1 MKNISQQEGQLLFEQ
16 INELVANDKL
26 TPKERI
32 PKYRT
37 ILEDLFRLL
46 TQDAPTHLS
55 GLFAKTTYY
64 FREYEPDKLVVN
76 HIHELRKFGNQV
88 VHNSSLVPTAKD
100 DLRCLYYLCES
111 IASLSKSPVPEDLK
125 VLYRNDEG
133 SFLKSTTKK
142 RVWNNEKYEFR
153 AVVEHIHIPEKDEAG
168 KLPCVVYC
176 NTEEYGELQLKL
188 WNNKNENDFGT
199 DFREFA
205 YLLQPYQTIYV
216 TEVIK
221 YDDKEDEFFASR
233 ESLLALEPDYLID
246 AKELAECV
254 QLEGDN
260 PLLYLL
266 NRFNKG
272 EVTDRIMVG
281 NTVGSML
288 DDIVREQDNYE
299 YKDTFANVMQS
310 NSFGML
316 CLTNDNGQ
324 YNNQSIKQI
333 YLEAQNHERTLK
345 HTLTQFPN
353 SNYIVEPTFISNK
366 FGIQGRLDLL
376 LEDKDNSQRKD
387 IIELKS
393 SRSFPSISRGL
404 YGNHQAQTLCYDLL
418 LQSTFPDRIG
428 NNHILYSSA
437 SIEEKPL
444 RFVSGDHYMDKQA
457 ILMLRNKIV
466 ANELSLAAGDANPVR
481 RLLKEEL
488 NLPAFIKPQYDAF
501 CNSVS
506 SLKEPL
512 KSYFFGYLHFIFR
525 ELKTAKIGRNNDS
538 KTNYGYARTWL
549 SEKNE
554 KLDNQDAL
562 VYLKIEKVTEQL
574 HINLSYRKD
583 IFQQSHAFRLG
594 DYCILYPTPDPEQL
608 DPLRTQI
615 LKCYITEIS
624 DARLTVSLI
633 NKQIHKEYF
642 DQKTYWA
649 LEPDFRDTGYKQM
662 LRSLFMLLQADER
675 SQRLILGLD
684 RPVFDEIVPLADAVS
699 LNTVQKEVVAKAL
712 AAKDYYLIQGPPG
725 TGKTSN
731 VLCELVARRARS
743 GANVMILAFTN
754 KAVDLIGEKLVE
766 KGVSVIRLGKS
777 AKDFSWS
784 TISKQNS
791 LDKLYDKVAD
801 EKVFLATQ
809 ASFLASL
816 DLLKIKDF
824 DTLIVDEASQL
835 LEPHLVG
842 ILPFFKRFILIGDE
856 NQLPPVVVQEDQPLE
871 NADILQGMAL
881 TNPKHS
887 LFDRLKR
894 NAIAKKWDDCHG
906 MLTVHYRMH
915 EAIADFPNRAF
926 YAGKLIAGV
935 MEQKTAWP
943 SANLIYS
950 DNLWAK
956 VLGSNRLLF
965 LPSARDSRKKSNK
978 EEAQMIKE
986 ILVQLKAAYGDR
998 FDQANTV
1005 GIITPFRAQIAT
1017 IRQEVGDEFKDVT
1030 IDTIERYQGS
1040 ERDIIIISFAIN
1052 NAGQLLSIQSLSDTG
1067 VDRKLN
1073 VAITRAK
1080 QQLILL
1086 GTEAYLEKS
1095 PVINRLLAMIKTQGG
1110 YHLNPAKEKSIP
1122 SDLF

>member
-1 MKNISQQEGQLLFEQ
+1 MENTTQQDGHLLFEQ
-16 INELVANDKL
+16 INELVNNEKL

-37 ILEDLFRLL
+37 VLEDLFQLL
-46 TQDAPTHLS
+46 TQDAPTHLT

-64 FREYEPDKLVVN
+64 FREYEPSEQVIN
-76 HIHELRKFGNQV
+76 HVHELRKFGNQV
-88 VHNSSLVPTAKD
+88 VHNSSLIPTAKD

-111 IASLSKSPVPEDLK
+111 IASLSKVSVPEGLK
-125 VLYRNDEG
+125 VLYKNDEA
-133 SFLKSTTKK
+133 SFSKFTTKK
-142 RVWNNEKYEFR
+142 KVWNNEKYEFR
-153 AVVEHIHIPEKDEAG
+153 AVVEHVYIPDNDGVG
-168 KLPCVVYC
+168 KFPCIVYC

-205 YLLQPYQTIYV
+205 YLLQPYRTIYV

-233 ESLLALEPDYLID
+233 ESLLTLEPDYLVD

-254 QLEGDN
+254 QSENDT

-272 EVTDRIMVG
+272 EITDRVIVG
-281 NTVGSML
+281 NIVGSML
-288 DDIVREQDNYE
+288 DDLVIEGDKYE
-299 YKDTFANVMQS
+299 YKNTFKKAMQS

-316 CLTNDNGQ
+316 CLSNENGH

-333 YLEAQNHERTLK
+333 YLEAQGHERTLK
-345 HTLTQFPN
+345 HTLEQFSGKN
-353 SNYIVEPTFISNK
+353 CIVEPTFISNK

-376 LEDKDNSQRKD
+376 LVDKEKPQRKD

-393 SRSFPSISRGL
+393 SRSFPSVGRVL
-404 YGNHQAQTLCYDLL
+404 FGNHQAQTLCYDLL
-418 LQSTFPDRIG
+418 LQSTYPDRIG

-444 RFVSGDHYMDKQA
+444 RFVSGSHYMEKQA
-457 ILMLRNKIV
+457 ILMLRNRIV
-466 ANELSLAAGDANPVR
+466 ANELSLAEGDENPILQ
-481 RLLKEEL
+481 LLKAEL
-488 NLPAFIKPQYDAF
+488 NLPAFIKPQHDAF
-501 CNSVS
+501 FKSVS
-506 SLKEPL
+506 VLDEPL
-512 KSYFFGYLHFIFR
+512 KSYFFEYLQFIFQ
-525 ELKTAKIGRNNDS
+525 ELKTAKIGQNNDLT
-538 KTNYGYARTWL
+538 TNYGFARTWL

-562 VYLKIEKVTEQL
+562 VYLKVDKVSEQL
-574 HINLSYRKD
+574 HVILSYSKD

-594 DYCILYPTPDPEQL
+594 DFCILYPTPDPENL
-608 DPLRTQI
+608 DPLHTQI

-624 DARLTVSLI
+624 DAKLTVSLI
-633 NKQIHKEYF
+633 NKQIHKDYF

-662 LRSLFMLLQADER
+662 LRSLFMLLQADKK
-675 SQRLILGLD
+675 SQRLVLGLD
-684 RPVFDEIVPLADAVS
+684 RPMFDEVESLADTTS
-699 LNTVQKEVVAKAL
+699 LNTVQKEIVAKAL
-712 AAKDYYLIQGPPG
+712 SAKDYYLIQGPPG

-731 VLCELVARRARS
+731 VLCELVMRRARS
-743 GANVMILAFTN
+743 GLNVMVLAFTN
-754 KAVDLIGEKLVE
+754 KAVDLIGEKLE
-766 KGVSVIRLGKS
+766 KKGVSVIRLGKS
-777 AKDFSWS
+777 AKAFSWS
-784 TISKQNS
+784 VLSKQNS
-791 LDKLYDKVAD
+791 LDKLYDRVAD

-809 ASFLASL
+809 ASFLSSL
-816 DLLKIKDF
+816 DLLKIKEF

-842 ILPFFKRFILIGDE
+842 IIPFFKRFILIGDE
-856 NQLPPVVVQEDQPLE
+856 NQLPPVVIQEDRPLK
-871 NADILQGMAL
+871 NADILQKLAL

-894 NAIAKKWDDCHG
+894 NAIAKKWDDCYG
-906 MLTVHYRMH
+906 MLTIHYRMH
-915 EAIADFPNRAF
+915 EAIADFPNRRF
-926 YAGKLIAGV
+926 YSGKLVAGF
-935 MEQKTAWP
+935 MEQKTVWP
-943 SANLIYS
+943 SANLNYS
-950 DNLWAK
+950 DHLWAK
-956 VLGSNRLLF
+956 ILRSNRLLF
-965 LPSARDSRKKSNK
+965 IPSARASTKKSNK
-978 EEAQMIKE
+978 EEANMIKE
-986 ILVQLKAAYGDR
+986 ILMQLESAYGDR

-1005 GIITPFRAQIAT
+1005 GVITPFRTQIAT
-1017 IRQEVGDEFKDVT
+1017 IRQEIGDKFKDITV
-1030 IDTIERYQGS
+1030 DTIERYQGS
-1040 ERDIIIISFAIN
+1040 ERDIIIFSFAIN
-1052 NAGQLLSIQSLSDTG
+1052 NTGQLLSIQSLSDTG

-1086 GTEAYLEKS
+1086 GTEPYLEKS
-1095 PVINRLLAMIKTQGG
+1095 PVISELLEMIKTRGG

-1122 SDLF
+1122 ADLF